1 MQRRPAEDKPS
12 SQWRNEACNR
22 QGATGITFLFERPH
36 ALSTATFQGFACRPV
51 PCVITG
57 KPLAGVLGD
66 GPETATDSLLLW
78 LRLLRAACPYMV
90 IYVTRPAPYLMRRP
104 GVPVPVQWNR
114 SARLFFT
121 HCLSPSPHK
130 QTITTSHCHQM
141 NDKLT

>member
-1 MQRRPAEDKPS
+1 MKP
-12 SQWRNEACNR
+12 
-22 QGATGITFLFERPH
+22 ATGRELQENPWLVSWGTALKHHLFL
-36 ALSTATFQGFACRPV
+36 
-51 PCVITG
+51 
-57 KPLAGVLGD
+57 LGPGS
-66 GPETATDSLLLW
+66 GPE